1 MTTNTEPKRRRPTPT
16 QVRAARR
23 ARRATRRRWLRYGG
37 GGAAILVAAAFIVS
51 LFLPGLPFGR
61 QGGGVDP
68 AESGAQVPGLR
79 IEDQGTAHISPGD
92 SHPEYN
98 SQPAT
103 SGWHY
108 SSGHGIAF
116 GTGSS
121 LPAPAPWGIYDE
133 EIPDEILIHNL
144 EHGGIGIHY
153 NCPEGC
159 SELVRSLVETS
170 RLGRK
175 VIVSPYSGIST
186 RIALTAWNYLD
197 VFDEY
202 DEARIREFIA
212 AHESSANAPEWFT
225 P

>member
-1 MTTNTEPKRRRPTPT
+1 MTTNSEPRRRRLTPT
-16 QVRAARR
+16 QTRAARR
-23 ARRATRRRWLRYGG
+23 ARRASRRRWLRYGG
-37 GGAAILVAAAFIVS
+37 GGVAILVAAAFIVS

-61 QGGGVDP
+61 QGDGNNPADAGG
-68 AESGAQVPGLR
+68 QIPGVR
-79 IEDQGTAHISPGD
+79 IADQGRDHISPGD
-92 SHPEYN
+92 SHPPYN

-108 SSGHGIAF
+108 STSHGVALGSGAA
-116 GTGSS
+116 

-133 EIPDEILIHNL
+133 EIQDEILIHNL

-159 SELVRSLVETS
+159 SELVKSLVES
-170 RLGRK
+170 ARLGRK
-175 VIVSPYSGIST
+175 VILSPYSGMSSS
-186 RIALTAWNYLD
+186 IALTAWNYLD
-197 VFDEY
+197 TFDEY
-202 DEARIREFIA
+202 DEQRIREFIA

>member
-1 MTTNTEPKRRRPTPT
+1 MTTNSEPKRRRLTPT
-16 QVRAARR
+16 QARAARR
-23 ARRATRRRWLRYGG
+23 ARRESRRRWLRYGG
-37 GGAAILVAAAFIVS
+37 GGAAILIAAAFIAS

-61 QGGGVDP
+61 SGGNDP
-68 AESGAQVPGLR
+68 AAAGGQIPGER
-79 IEDQGTAHISPGD
+79 FADQGRDHISPGD
-92 SHPEYN
+92 GHPEYN
-98 SQPAT
+98 TQPAT

-108 SSGHGIAF
+108 STSHGVALGSGGA
-116 GTGSS
+116 

-133 EIPDEILIHNL
+133 EIQDEILVHNL

-159 SELVRSLVETS
+159 SELVKQLVDSS

-175 VIVSPYSGIST
+175 VILSPYSGMES

-197 VFDEY
+197 TFEEY
-202 DEARIREFIA
+202 DEPRIREFIA